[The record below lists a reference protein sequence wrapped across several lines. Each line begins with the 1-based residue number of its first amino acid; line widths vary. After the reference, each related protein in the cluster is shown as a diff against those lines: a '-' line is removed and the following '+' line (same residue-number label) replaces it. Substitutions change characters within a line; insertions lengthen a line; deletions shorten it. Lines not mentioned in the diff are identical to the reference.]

1 MDAQSRKRGRYGG
14 FKSIFSKLTRRINIK
29 AELRKK
35 KEFERNIKKLPTT

>member
-14 FKSIFSKLTRRINIK
+14 FKSIFSKLTRRIK